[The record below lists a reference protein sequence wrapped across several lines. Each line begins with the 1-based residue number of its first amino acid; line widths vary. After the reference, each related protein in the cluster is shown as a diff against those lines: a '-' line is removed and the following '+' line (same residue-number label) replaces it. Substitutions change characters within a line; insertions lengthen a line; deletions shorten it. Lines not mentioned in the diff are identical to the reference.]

1 MNSRFYF
8 MMMIYYLTYI
18 NQILS
23 KLQNKHFLYI
33 TKRLSSYA
41 FYAF

>member
-1 MNSRFYF
+1 MSSRFYF
-8 MMMIYYLTYI
+8 IIIYHFTYI

-23 KLQNKHFLYI
+23 KLQNKYFLYI
-33 TKRLSSYA
+33 TKHLSTYT

>member
-8 MMMIYYLTYI
+8 MMICYLTYI

-23 KLQNKHFLYI
+23 KLQKKNFLYI
-33 TKRLSSYA
+33 TKRLSTYT

>member
-8 MMMIYYLTYI
+8 MMIYYLTCI

-33 TKRLSSYA
+33 TKRLSTYT

>member
-8 MMMIYYLTYI
+8 MMKYYLTYI

-33 TKRLSSYA
+33 TKRLSTYT

>member
-1 MNSRFYF
+1 MSSRFYF
-8 MMMIYYLTYI
+8 IIIYHFIYI

-23 KLQNKHFLYI
+23 KLQNKYFLYI
-33 TKRLSSYA
+33 TKRLSTYT